1 MKKIFTII
9 ALSLLS
15 VAAMAQYCFGIKAG
29 FNTSLGLNRNWQY
42 DNTSFQINDTET
54 YGFNVGL
61 MARFGYRAFAQ
72 IEVDYHFETSL
83 KNIGNAFKSV
93 VDRYTPVEPVKDH
106 WINVPVMFGIRLVQV
121 TNFNWYLLAG
131 PSFNFHLNNGTTTQY
146 QDPEGNIITS
156 NARPVTF
163 GLDCGTGF
171 DIWFFTLELRYKLMQ
186 NSYIYST
193 GDVKINTNANT
204 NPEHAFEVA
213 IAFRFADKMNR

>member
-1 MKKIFTII
+1 
-9 ALSLLS
+9 
-15 VAAMAQYCFGIKAG
+15 
-29 FNTSLGLNRNWQY
+29 
-42 DNTSFQINDTET
+42 
-54 YGFNVGL
+54 
-61 MARFGYRAFAQ
+61 
-72 IEVDYHFETSL
+72 
-83 KNIGNAFKSV
+83 
-93 VDRYTPVEPVKDH
+93 
-106 WINVPVMFGIRLVQV
+106 MFGIRLVQV

-193 GDVKINTNANT
+193 GDVQINTNANT

-213 IAFRFADKMNR
+213 IAFRFADKMNK